1 MKYITLAIVIAFSV
15 FSFNANSNQ
24 KILAKHVHIVI
35 SMEDQKVYGFDEMLF
50 TAKYTNVGSSPI
62 IIGTDKLPDDIGNL
76 NFKVFYAGNWLKYKG
91 IKLKRSP
98 YNRQTI
104 TINPSQTIEIEFS
117 LDAKFILYNIGSY
130 KVRFYP
136 DVIGL
141 ENKSIRR
148 ASNYAEISFEVL
160 ENRKE
165 YLIQNQPLSLP
176 SQIKKWRNRDNA
188 LSADSPLVSTCSP
201 SQSYIVHNAYQE
213 EKAMSIKAYSHT
225 GQTGLN
231 HTDLNPTAST
241 FII

>member
-15 FSFNANSNQ
+15 LSFNANSNQ
-24 KILAKHVHIVI
+24 KILAKHVHIEI

-176 SQIKKWRNRDNA
+176 SRIKKWRNRDN
-188 LSADSPLVSTCSP
+188 SPLVSTCSP